1 MERLTRIS
9 LETAKLAQE
18 LGYSWKSDIN
28 YYYFEGKLVRDWLIP
43 PFGNQ
48 EAYLAPEQELLSK
61 WLRDIKYLSLNVFRG
76 SVSIKWEV
84 NNIIEILNNDYDSY
98 YRIDDMDEKYFN
110 TYEEAKEESLII
122 LLNYIKE
129 NMK

>member
-48 EAYLAPEQELLSK
+48 EAYLAPEQDLLAK
-61 WLRDIKYLSLNVFRG
+61 WLRDVHKIYIG
-76 SVSIKWEV
+76 
-84 NNIIEILNNDYDSY
+84 ILYKD
-98 YRIDDMDEKYFN
+98 
-110 TYEEAKEESLII
+110 YEENKYELNLNYDRKIGGIYKEIYSTFEEAVENGIKESL
-122 LLNYIKE
+122 LYLKELNKD
-129 NMK
+129 MK